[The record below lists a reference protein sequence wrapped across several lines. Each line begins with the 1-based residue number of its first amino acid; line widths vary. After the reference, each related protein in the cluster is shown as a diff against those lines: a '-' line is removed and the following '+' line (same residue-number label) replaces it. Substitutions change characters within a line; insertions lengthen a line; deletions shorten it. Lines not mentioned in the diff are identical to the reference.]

1 MPQQGKSQQTLRN
14 NAWSDVH
21 LQVSDPG
28 CRPLME
34 WRIWSHNVGP
44 GTSLSCWV
52 TQPGIRNSHCSVIC
66 VLEGLNLSKLQLD
79 TVWEN
84 PASHLNIWDE
94 RMPACLHIMLS

>member
-14 NAWSDVH
+14 NAWSDGH

-28 CRPLME
+28 CRPLLE

-52 TQPGIRNSHCSVIC
+52 TQPGIRNSHCSCYLCAGRAKSIKAAAGHSLGKPC
-66 VLEGLNLSKLQLD
+66 ITFEYLG
-79 TVWEN
+79 
-84 PASHLNIWDE
+84 
-94 RMPACLHIMLS
+94 